1 MATLAGLEQSLRQSA
16 RRGREVLERASR
28 RKVDWAELPYTYTPV
43 ADDDRAVYS
52 KKTMEELQEA
62 FSTITEFM
70 AETHI
75 HCKRFYDSVGCSQ
88 GSNIE
93 KKHVP
98 RYHKHIGATKIGSS
112 SQFGQHLSKSLWGD
126 RQAYDGSESRSRSTR
141 RLLHGGG
148 SRIVHHQRQPA
159 WLTGANPDD
168 RP

>member
-112 SQFGQHLSKSLWGD
+112 SQFGQHG
-126 RQAYDGSESRSRSTR
+126 RSR
-141 RLLHGGG
+141 GQG
-148 SRIVHHQRQPA
+148 P
-159 WLTGANPDD
+159 PDD
-168 RP
+168 FYMEVAPGLYTISASRPGSQEQTQMIDLDPGDTVSVTFNL

>member
-112 SQFGQHLSKSLWGD
+112 SQFGQHKHEVSGTESCD
-126 RQAYDGSESRSRSTR
+126 REKQGVAGTESCDWAKKQEVS
-141 RLLHGGG
+141 
-148 SRIVHHQRQPA
+148 
-159 WLTGANPDD
+159 
-168 RP
+168 